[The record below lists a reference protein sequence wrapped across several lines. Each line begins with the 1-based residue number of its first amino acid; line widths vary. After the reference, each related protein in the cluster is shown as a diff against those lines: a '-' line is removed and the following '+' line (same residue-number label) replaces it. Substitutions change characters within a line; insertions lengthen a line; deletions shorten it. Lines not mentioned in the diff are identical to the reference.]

1 MSENLETTLTNSR
14 DVNVNLVDADVM
26 LEGLAG
32 EFFGDKPK
40 EDLPSK
46 DIDNEVEEAAESDE
60 AEAPETELLEDESND
75 DDLETEEE
83 EETEEDADDSEEEVE
98 DDGEELDMEYEVPVK
113 IDGEESTVSMAE
125 LIKGY
130 QTAQS
135 SNKKSIEA
143 SAQLKEAKALA
154 EEATTLKS
162 QNAELLANQTD
173 SDAIQ
178 LEAYDRK
185 IQQLITDD
193 DMFELPKWQ
202 EARRNKAKELES
214 KRNESTRLKDEANS
228 EKTQA
233 DAAAL
238 QANKEQ
244 AISTLD
250 TDLPGWQDNYE
261 SVVNWAVKDLGFP
274 EFANVIDPKVIAL
287 MYDYKALKDSKK
299 VAVQK
304 RKKAPT
310 KSVKATKPVNKKAKT
325 NEKEK
330 ELRKKVLSGDAT
342 ENQSDSFLAG
352 LVDGM
357 FDN

>member
-32 EFFGDKPK
+32 EFFGDEPE
-40 EDLPSK
+40 EDLPSD
-46 DIDNEVEEAAESDE
+46 DIDNEVEDAAESDE

-75 DDLETEEE
+75 DDLETEK

-162 QNAELLANQTD
+162 QNAELLANQID
-173 SDAIQ
+173 GDAIQ

-185 IQQLITDD
+185 IQQLINDD

-214 KRNESTRLKDEANS
+214 KRTEAIRLKDEANS

-233 DAAAL
+233 DAATL

-274 EFANVIDPKVIAL
+274 EFANVTDPKVIAL

-310 KSVKATKPVNKKAKT
+310 KSVKATKPVDKKAKT

>member
-1 MSENLETTLTNSR
+1 MSESLETTLTNGQ
-14 DVNVNLVDADVM
+14 DVNVNLVDEDVM
-26 LEGLAG
+26 LEGLAD
-32 EFFGDKPK
+32 EFFGVEPK
-40 EDLPSK
+40 EVLSSE

-60 AEAPETELLEDESND
+60 AEASETELLEEESSDED
-75 DDLETEEE
+75 PETEE
-83 EETEEDADDSEEEVE
+83 EETEEDADDSEEVE
-98 DDGEELDMEYEVPVK
+98 SDIEELDMEYEVPVK
-113 IDGEESTVSMAE
+113 VDGEEYTVAMAE

-143 SAQLKEAKALA
+143 SAQLKEAKVLA
-154 EEATTLKS
+154 EEATTLKA
-162 QNAELLANQTD
+162 QNAELLAKEVD
-173 SDAIQ
+173 SDAVQ

-185 IQQLITDD
+185 IQQLINDY

-214 KRNESTRLKDEANS
+214 KKKEATRLNDEAIS

-233 DAAAL
+233 DAATL
-238 QANKEQ
+238 QATKEQ
-244 AISTLD
+244 AIAALD
-250 TDLPGWQDNYE
+250 TDLPGWQDDYE

-274 EFANVIDPKVIAL
+274 EFANIVDPKVIAL
-287 MYDYKALKDSKK
+287 MYDYKSLKDSKK

-325 NEKEK
+325 SEKEK
-330 ELRKKVLSGDAT
+330 ELRKRVLSGDAT
-342 ENQSDSFLAG
+342 ENQADSFLAG
-352 LVDGM
+352 MVDGM
-357 FDN
+357 FSN

>member
-1 MSENLETTLTNSR
+1 MSESLETTLTNGQ
-14 DVNVNLVDADVM
+14 DVNVNLVDEDVM
-26 LEGLAG
+26 LEGLAD
-32 EFFGDKPK
+32 EFFGVEPK
-40 EDLPSK
+40 EVLSSE

-60 AEAPETELLEDESND
+60 AEASETELLEEESSDED
-75 DDLETEEE
+75 PETEE
-83 EETEEDADDSEEEVE
+83 EETEEDADDSEEVE
-98 DDGEELDMEYEVPVK
+98 SDIEELDMEYEVPVK
-113 IDGEESTVSMAE
+113 VDGEEYTVAMAE

-143 SAQLKEAKALA
+143 SAQLKEAKVLA
-154 EEATTLKS
+154 EEATTLKA
-162 QNAELLANQTD
+162 QNAELLAKEVD
-173 SDAIQ
+173 SDAVQ

-185 IQQLITDD
+185 IQQLINDD

-214 KRNESTRLKDEANS
+214 KKKEATRLNDEAIS

-233 DAAAL
+233 DAATL
-238 QANKEQ
+238 QATKEQ
-244 AISTLD
+244 AIAALD

-274 EFANVIDPKVIAL
+274 EFANIVDPKVIAL
-287 MYDYKALKDSKK
+287 MYDYKSLKDSKK

-325 NEKEK
+325 SEKEK
-330 ELRKKVLSGDAT
+330 ELRKRVLSGEAT
-342 ENQSDSFLAG
+342 ENQADSFLAG
-352 LVDGM
+352 MVDGM
-357 FDN
+357 FSN